1 MMTILVL
8 RSFYYSGLSLWV
20 SSFASVSFVLF
31 PCLWFR
37 RSRDSNVGGWLLL
50 GFSCFCSFVPLL
62 PSPYAAQLSFMSP
75 SVSFYSP
82 CSLFLPLCLVFLL
95 GAGTCCLQLQTKM
108 TVWKGCSNTA
118 SSPRFFFL
126 YSLLPFFTLP
136 PRFSFCFSV
145 SPPYPLPPSVS
156 SFFPCPP
163 PPPGSSFP
171 PAFIGQRRPCA
182 GNGQLDFNAFND
194 KTSPIFLL
202 LETVDEEEG
211 NEQLF
216 MKRLCFKWLF

>member
-1 MMTILVL
+1 MTILIL

-37 RSRDSNVGGWLLL
+37 RSRDNNDGGWLLL

-62 PSPYAAQLSFMSP
+62 PSPYAAQFSFMSP

-82 CSLFLPLCLVFLL
+82 CPLLLPLCLVFLL

-108 TVWKGCSNTA
+108 TVWKGFSNTA
-118 SSPRFFFL
+118 SSPRFFFCTL
-126 YSLLPFFTLP
+126 SFLSSLCLPIFLSASLFLLLILFP
-136 PRFSFCFSV
+136 PLSR
-145 SPPYPLPPSVS
+145 L
-156 SFFPCPP
+156 
-163 PPPGSSFP
+163 GSSFS

-202 LETVDEEEG
+202 LETVDEGEG
-211 NEQLF
+211 NEQLS
-216 MKRLCFKWLF
+216 MKQVCFKWLF